1 MPQHRPTLV
10 PAIFTA
16 FSFAAFGAGSAHT
29 ENAVKCITKPSASV
43 PKGEHWYYRTDRAAK
58 RQCWYLGPAGAHIQK
73 RATQTS
79 EQPALGAVA
88 QPAAPQGAEA
98 TALERAA
105 GSEAVSTEAN
115 TSASV
120 AMPPWPQQATPQ
132 STQQL
137 TASAPK
143 AASAET
149 NAPAP
154 LENETNVPAP
164 VAPLP
169 GPEASKLS
177 DAPTPPLAE
186 RPASAVASDP
196 AIPASSAFEET
207 QSPANVR
214 SVPARAAD
222 EADHTLTL
230 AMIAFL
236 TFVISGSLS
245 LATRW
250 LGRREATKRRV
261 EWPDPSTLNTP
272 YPRIRTSLDLGSRA
286 ASLHTLPQPPTPLE
300 ETEKLAQELQKILNE
315 LKTKHSESPEGA
327 EQAEGHK
334 QAVM

>member
-10 PAIFTA
+10 PAIFAA

-29 ENAVKCITKPSASV
+29 ENAVKCITKPSASA

-88 QPAAPQGAEA
+88 QPAAPQGAKA

-105 GSEAVSTEAN
+105 GSEAAPTEAN

-120 AMPPWPQQATPQ
+120 VPLPWPQQATPQ
-132 STQQL
+132 RAQRL

-149 NAPAP
+149 NAAAP
-154 LENETNVPAP
+154 LETETNVPAP

-196 AIPASSAFEET
+196 AMPTSSAFEET
-207 QSPANVR
+207 QSAANVR

-222 EADHTLTL
+222 DFDHTL

-236 TFVISGSLS
+236 TFAISGSLS
-245 LATRW
+245 IATRW
-250 LGRREATKRRV
+250 LGRREATKRRL
-261 EWPDPSTLNTP
+261 EWPDTSTSTTP
-272 YPRIRTSLDLGSRA
+272 YSRVRTSLDLGSRA

-315 LKTKHSESPEGA
+315 LKTKHSEPPEGA
-327 EQAEGHK
+327 EQAEEHK